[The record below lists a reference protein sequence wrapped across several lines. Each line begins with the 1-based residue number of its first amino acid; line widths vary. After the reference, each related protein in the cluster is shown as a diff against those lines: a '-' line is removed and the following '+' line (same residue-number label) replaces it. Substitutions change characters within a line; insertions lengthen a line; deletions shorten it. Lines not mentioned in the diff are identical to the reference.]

1 MFWEQTISLL
11 SVTYRLCWV
20 CDWLAFDLAICHI
33 NYSGDVDLLYEDQDL
48 NCYFCCRYIAN
59 ICSTCKQILVWI
71 VISCYWE
78 ELRHTVFLD
87 FFLKTNRLKCDFWQ
101 NVFVSY
107 EAQVQSP
114 PSTFFSVVHVLKRTE
129 WIHKV
134 VMLKYMNQWSDK
146 ARQFTLTS
154 MCSVF
159 ALEEGIYTSFILC
172 VMCW

>member
-1 MFWEQTISLL
+1 M
-11 SVTYRLCWV
+11 
-20 CDWLAFDLAICHI
+20 CDWLAFDWAICHI

-59 ICSTCKQILVWI
+59 ICSTGLNRHFLLLIRVKTHC
-71 VISCYWE
+71 ISG
-78 ELRHTVFLD
+78 
-87 FFLKTNRLKCDFWQ
+87 FLKKQNNIKMCILSKCICFIWGTHK
-101 NVFVSY
+101 VETSY
-107 EAQVQSP
+107 KVPSP
-114 PSTFFSVVHVLKRTE
+114 LSTYFSVVHVLKCTE

-154 MCSVF
+154 LCSVF
-159 ALEEGIYTSFILC
+159 ALEEGISTVYTSFILC